1 MGGIYNMKTN
11 VLSKINDCPT
21 LYNEPKSPF
30 AVYDN
35 EQLVKVG
42 ADAETIITST
52 NNELDKLLIFAVG
65 ELKVSTSSLL
75 QAVLHNCG
83 IKDVTQKDIQRR
95 LKLLSNS
102 EFLDAYRFEENNTNI
117 ARSSNKI
124 YLLGWRGS
132 GLLKSSGKK
141 LRLGNYLKE
150 LDATQVK
157 KILSATQYLIRS
169 GFNINDFSMC
179 EPVFVPSKKDN
190 GKAQKIFRP
199 QAIINGAETIFIES
213 VRQNCGWKKE
223 LLNKLERI
231 AAVAQAKEHNINFD
245 KGKTS
250 LLLIAE
256 NTEHMKQIMKFVD
269 AQYLCYPIKVCYSCD
284 TLTYT
289 CPEKSVYSIKPN
301 FFASLFSA

>member
-1 MGGIYNMKTN
+1 MKTN
-11 VLSKINDCPT
+11 VLSKISDCPI

-30 AVYDN
+30 AVYNN
-35 EQLVKVG
+35 EQLVKVSS
-42 ADAETIITST
+42 DVETIITST

-102 EFLDAYRFEENNTNI
+102 EFLDAYRFEENNTNN

-124 YLLGWRGS
+124 YLLGWRGA
-132 GLLKSSGKK
+132 GLLKSNGKK

-169 GFNINDFSMC
+169 GFNINEFSMC
-179 EPVFVPSKKDN
+179 EPVFSPSKKSD
-190 GKAQKIFRP
+190 GKTSKIFRP
-199 QAIINGAETIFIES
+199 QAIVRGTKTMFVEA
-213 VRQNCGWKKE
+213 VRQNLGWRKE

-231 AAVAQAKEHNINFD
+231 AAVSQAKEHNIDFAKQN
-245 KGKTS
+245 TS

-256 NTEHMKQIMKFVD
+256 NTEHMKQIMRLVESE
-269 AQYLCYPIKVCYSCD
+269 YICYPVKISYTAD
-284 TLTYT
+284 TLTYA
-289 CPEKSVYSIKPN
+289 CPENCLYSIKPS